1 MSLLVLGN
9 AVVLSI
15 IGNVGTVAAVQQLEL
30 GIFIEHFDVAFLL
43 TLSFLSYQLNGSFE
57 CKVHWV
63 FVLRDGNILLIV
75 ENIRAKATCT
85 DGNRC
90 SLILAY
96 LAEKLEELDSLVE
109 CDGLNTLVGRQ
120 LCEERLFLI
129 FGRSNLCHWSETSY
143 LDEYRASA
151 LWVDSQ

>member
-1 MSLLVLGN
+1 M
-9 AVVLSI
+9 
-15 IGNVGTVAAVQQLEL
+15 
-30 GIFIEHFDVAFLL
+30 AFLL

-75 ENIRAKATCT
+75 ENVRTKATCT

-90 SLILAY
+90 SLIFAY
-96 LAEKLEELDSLVE
+96 FAGKLEELDSLVE

-129 FGRSNLCHWSETSY
+129 FGRSNLCHRSETSY